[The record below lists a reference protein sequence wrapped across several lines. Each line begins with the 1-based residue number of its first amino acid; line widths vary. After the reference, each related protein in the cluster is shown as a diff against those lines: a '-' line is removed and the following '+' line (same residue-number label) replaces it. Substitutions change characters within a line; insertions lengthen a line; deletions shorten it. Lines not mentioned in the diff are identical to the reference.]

1 MMLGF
6 SLSTLAQQS
15 RRRLGS
21 LMLLAMALWLTGC
34 GANYKFSDGDYRP
47 LGDPTAAE
55 RRP

>member
-6 SLSTLAQQS
+6 SFSTLAQQS

-21 LMLLAMALWLTGC
+21 LMLLAVALWLTGC

-47 LGDPTAAE
+47 LVDPTAAE